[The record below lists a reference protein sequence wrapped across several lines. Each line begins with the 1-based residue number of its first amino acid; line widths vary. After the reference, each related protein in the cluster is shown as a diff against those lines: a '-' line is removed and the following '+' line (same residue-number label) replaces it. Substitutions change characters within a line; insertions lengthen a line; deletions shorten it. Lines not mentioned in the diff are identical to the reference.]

1 MVLADASI
9 VAEVAPSAP
18 GAPALTP
25 EAYAET
31 RTDPRSQGMFE
42 EAEIAL
48 RAGLRGRTG
57 RSGSR
62 CSTCSASG
70 T

>member
-31 RTDPRSQGMFE
+31 RTESVTAPPATAEQG
-42 EAEIAL
+42 
-48 RAGLRGRTG
+48 
-57 RSGSR
+57 
-62 CSTCSASG
+62 CSILST
-70 T
+70 